1 LEAKILALV
10 ESSYEVQ
17 KSDKRLALERAKE
30 ASSKERALA
39 RLQEQTGFTEN
50 RNVDL
55 TFAVSNSKHLN
66 VQRPKN

>member
-1 LEAKILALV
+1 MALV
-10 ESSYEVQ
+10 ERSHEVQ

-55 TFAVSNSKHLN
+55 SFAVSSTN
-66 VQRPKN
+66 